1 MKLLVVIV
9 NYRTPELS
17 IDCLRSL
24 EPEVAAIPGARVVV
38 VDNASGDSSAERIE
52 AEIDSKGW
60 TSWVGVLRS
69 TWNGGFAYGN
79 NLAIKPAL
87 QSDDAPEY
95 VHLLNPDTVIHPGA
109 SQKLL
114 AFLEAH
120 AAAGIAGSLLE
131 SPAGRTYASAFRFY
145 SLQSEFEEAISLAPV
160 SRLLHRWSVVAP
172 LWGGEQKV
180 DWVCGASMM
189 IRREVFQTAGYFDEE
204 YFLYYE
210 EADFCLQSHRAGWEC
225 WYVPESRVTHV
236 LSAATDVLR
245 EANRRPRYWFESRRH
260 YFVKNHGRLFTVLAN
275 LLWMIG
281 FALWKPR
288 RYVMRQ
294 PADSPPFIFWDFARY
309 SFFDRKRR
317 GTPREASDE

>member
-24 EPEVAAIPGARVVV
+24 EPEVAAIPGTRVVV
-38 VDNASGDSSAERIE
+38 VDNASGDSSVERIE
-52 AEIDSKGW
+52 AEIASKGW
-60 TSWVGVLRS
+60 RSWVDVLRS
-69 TWNGGFAYGN
+69 ARNGGFAYGN
-79 NLAIKPAL
+79 NLAIEPAL
-87 QSDDAPEY
+87 ESEDAPEY
-95 VHLLNPDTVIHPGA
+95 IHLLNPDTVIHPGA
-109 SQKLL
+109 LQKLL

-131 SPAGRTYASAFRFY
+131 SPAGDQYASAFRFY
-145 SLQSEFEEAISLAPV
+145 SLQSEFEEAISLSLV
-160 SRLLHRWSVVAP
+160 SRLLRRWCVVPP
-172 LWGGEQKV
+172 LSGREQQV

-189 IRREVFQTAGYFDEE
+189 VRREVFDTAGYFDEE

-236 LSAATDVLR
+236 LSGATDVLR

-281 FALWKPR
+281 FALWKLR
-288 RYVMRQ
+288 RYAMRQ
-294 PADSPPFIFWDFARY
+294 PAAAPPYVFWDFARY

-317 GTPREASDE
+317 